1 MSIRVLLVDDEKEF
15 ANYAAKRLNARGMQ
29 VQIAYGG
36 NSALEF
42 IAGHRVDVVVLDLLM
57 PGMDGFEVLREI
69 KKARPEA
76 QVIIL
81 SGHVDR
87 DTVKEG
93 EALGIVDYI
102 TKPCEFATLL
112 EAINNAAR
120 QKLDAD

>member
-1 MSIRVLLVDDEKEF
+1 
-15 ANYAAKRLNARGMQ
+15 
-29 VQIAYGG
+29 
-36 NSALEF
+36 
-42 IAGHRVDVVVLDLLM
+42 
-57 PGMDGFEVLREI
+57 
-69 KKARPEA
+69 
-76 QVIIL
+76 VIIL

-93 EALGIVDYI
+93 EVLGIVAYI